1 MEVLSL
7 ATEQFR
13 NLSDAEIAFGP
24 RINVLFGDNAQGKTN
39 LIEAIWL
46 FSGAKSFRGSKD
58 NEMIAF
64 GAETTSLTLRF
75 RDNQREQTA
84 KIQFGGKDKK
94 KVWLNKV
101 PLESQR
107 KLAGS
112 FYAVVFAPAHL
123 SIISEGPKN
132 RRKFLDSA
140 ISQINPQYAD
150 YLNRYE
156 KVLLQRNCLLKDCYK
171 NPSLR
176 DTIELWD
183 SQLAKIGS
191 ILTIY
196 RKDYVS
202 KLNDAAEKIYQGLS
216 QNKEK
221 IAVSYSSTVFGE
233 EEKINVYED
242 SVIEKYFQ
250 ALSEHLEED
259 IRAGMTS
266 VGVQRDEIE
275 VMIDG
280 YSAKTYGS
288 QGQKRS
294 CALTLKLAEASLLHS
309 ITGENPVILLDDV
322 MSELDAHRQDYIL
335 NHVKNDQVFIT
346 CCDISNALR
355 LKQGQVFHLENGI
368 VSHQTQK

>member
-64 GAETTSLTLRF
+64 GAEITSLTLRF
-75 RDNQREQTA
+75 RDNQREQIA

-107 KLAGS
+107 KFAGS

-233 EEKINVYED
+233 DEKINVYED

-266 VGVQRDEIE
+266 VGVQRDDIE

-355 LKQGQVFHLENGI
+355 LKQGQVFHLENGT
-368 VSHQTQK
+368 VSQQTQK

>member
-1 MEVLSL
+1 M
-7 ATEQFR
+7 
-13 NLSDAEIAFGP
+13 
-24 RINVLFGDNAQGKTN
+24 
-39 LIEAIWL
+39 
-46 FSGAKSFRGSKD
+46 
-58 NEMIAF
+58 
-64 GAETTSLTLRF
+64 
-75 RDNQREQTA
+75 
-84 KIQFGGKDKK
+84 
-94 KVWLNKV
+94 

-266 VGVQRDEIE
+266 VGVQRDDIE

-288 QGQKRS
+288 QGQKKKLRADLKACRS
-294 CALTLKLAEASLLHS
+294 EPAPFYYRRKS
-309 ITGENPVILLDDV
+309 GDFV
-322 MSELDAHRQDYIL
+322 
-335 NHVKNDQVFIT
+335 
-346 CCDISNALR
+346 
-355 LKQGQVFHLENGI
+355 G
-368 VSHQTQK
+368 

>member
-7 ATEQFR
+7 ATERFR
-13 NLSDAEIAFGP
+13 NLSDAEIVFGP

-64 GAETTSLTLRF
+64 DAETTSLTLRF
-75 RDNQREQTA
+75 RNHQREQTA
-84 KIQFGGKDKK
+84 KIQFGGKEKK

-101 PLESQR
+101 PMESQR

-150 YLNRYE
+150 YLIRYE
-156 KVLLQRNCLLKDCYK
+156 KVLQQRNCLLKDCYK
-171 NPSLR
+171 NLSLR

-183 SQLAKIGS
+183 NQLAKIGS

-233 EEKINVYED
+233 EEKISVYED
-242 SVIEKYFQ
+242 SVIEKYFR

-259 IRAGMTS
+259 IRTGMTS
-266 VGVQRDEIE
+266 VGVQRDDIE

-355 LKQGQVFHLENGI
+355 LKQGQVFYLENGI
-368 VSHQTQK
+368 VFPKTQK

>member
-7 ATEQFR
+7 ATERFR

-107 KLAGS
+107 KFAGS

-202 KLNDAAEKIYQGLS
+202 KLNDAAEKIY
-216 QNKEK
+216 
-221 IAVSYSSTVFGE
+221 
-233 EEKINVYED
+233 
-242 SVIEKYFQ
+242 
-250 ALSEHLEED
+250 HL
-259 IRAGMTS
+259 
-266 VGVQRDEIE
+266 V
-275 VMIDG
+275 
-280 YSAKTYGS
+280 
-288 QGQKRS
+288 KRKKS
-294 CALTLKLAEASLLHS
+294 MFMRTA
-309 ITGENPVILLDDV
+309 
-322 MSELDAHRQDYIL
+322 
-335 NHVKNDQVFIT
+335 
-346 CCDISNALR
+346 
-355 LKQGQVFHLENGI
+355 
-368 VSHQTQK
+368 

>member
-64 GAETTSLTLRF
+64 GAEITSLTLRF
-75 RDNQREQTA
+75 RDNQREQIA

-107 KLAGS
+107 KFAGS

-266 VGVQRDEIE
+266 VGVQRDDIE

-355 LKQGQVFHLENGI
+355 LKQGQVFHLENGT
-368 VSHQTQK
+368 VSQQTQK